1 MIQPG
6 SPSNANHYQAKTH
19 AKHWYLNVLCC
30 VAERCSV
37 SANKPAAKPP
47 TAPQK
52 SWVSHKHAGAHT
64 HTQTEFLTC
73 CCVGLEVKLSLT
85 LGWKFTAGR
94 RKKKI
99 VRIRARKCCYINLM
113 WARSILQHL
122 WLQPTPLH
130 SELCSRIHGRVE
142 IGRAQILAC
151 KSASRPGFLS
161 CARPKRAPWLWF
173 INWQRAKHLPPP
185 EWWFIFAVIAQEL
198 MCFLL
203 RFKQMSKSKAKVIT
217 STGQGWTSLWHWNI
231 FLQNK
236 KKTLSRPMFDS
247 KTKGEARIVS
257 ARGEMDSDTTDYSH
271 EY

>member
-1 MIQPG
+1 M
-6 SPSNANHYQAKTH
+6 
-19 AKHWYLNVLCC
+19 
-30 VAERCSV
+30 

-52 SWVSHKHAGAHT
+52 SWVSHKHART
-64 HTQTEFLTC
+64 HTNREFLTC

-99 VRIRARKCCYINLM
+99 VRIRVRKCCYINLM

-130 SELCSRIHGRVE
+130 SELCSRIRGRVE

-151 KSASRPGFLS
+151 KSTSRPGFLS
-161 CARPKRAPWLWF
+161 CARPKQARWLWF
-173 INWQRAKHLPPP
+173 INWQRAKHLLPP
-185 EWWFIFAVIAQEL
+185 ERWFIFVVIAQEF

-203 RFKQMSKSKAKVIT
+203 YFKQMSKSKAKVIA

-231 FLQNK
+231 FAKKNIFQANVWFKNK
-236 KKTLSRPMFDS
+236 KRS
-247 KTKGEARIVS
+247 KNCVSPGQNGFRHNRLLPWILIRSSIVTFYMCLTFRILCFK
-257 ARGEMDSDTTDYSH
+257 YH
-271 EY
+271 YCK